1 MISIKNVKFSYD
13 DSENSGLDELSLHIP
28 KGQCVLLAG
37 VSGCGKTTLLR
48 LINGLI
54 PRFYSGELSGQ
65 VEIDG
70 QAMNGY
76 DTDDLSQKAGCVF
89 QNPRSQF
96 FNVDTTSEI
105 AFGCENLGF
114 TRKEIHRRVD
124 ETVKA
129 LGITHLLDKSIFS
142 LSGGEKQM
150 IAIASIYA
158 MGVDIFLM
166 DEPSSNLDAVATQQ
180 LRKMIERLKAEGKT
194 IVIAEHRLHYLK
206 NVVDRVLHLKEGQVA
221 NDWTSTEF
229 QALGTAELGANGLR
243 SLSFHHLINEEP
255 NKVDS
260 ADTQLQIEDL
270 WVSYEPKQYVVK
282 EVSHVFHQG
291 EIVGLVGHNG
301 QGKSTLARCLCGMV
315 KEKRGTVSYDN
326 TLMPHKKRIGNI
338 YLVMQDATSQLFSD
352 SVLGELELSC
362 QARKEDSP
370 YTNDEILDMF
380 SLSHLHDRHP
390 ISLSG
395 GEKQRLAIAAG
406 MAQNADVIILDEP
419 TSGLDHQNMK
429 RVKEVMKVLRQNG
442 KMVLVITHDFEFLL
456 NTCDRVL
463 IIEDGTV
470 RTDYHLDEAHFSQI
484 NKFFLID

>member
-1 MISIKNVKFSYD
+1 MISIENVKFSYD
-13 DSENSGLDELSLHIP
+13 DSVNSDLDELSLRILQ
-28 KGQCVLLAG
+28 GQCVLLAG

-48 LINGLI
+48 LMNGLI
-54 PRFYSGELSGQ
+54 PQFYSGDLSGQ
-65 VEIDG
+65 VKIDG
-70 QAMNGY
+70 QSVNGY
-76 DTDDLSQKAGCVF
+76 DSDDLYQKVGCVF

-114 TRKEIHRRVD
+114 TREEIHRRVA

-129 LGITHLLDKSIFS
+129 LGISHLLDKSIFS

-180 LRKMIERLKAEGKT
+180 LRKMIETLKAEGKT

-206 NVVDRVLHLKEGQVA
+206 NVVDRVLHLKDGQVA
-221 NDWTSTEF
+221 NDWSNAEF
-229 QALGTAELGANGLR
+229 QALGTDELETKGLR
-243 SLSFHHLINEEP
+243 ALSFRHLINEEP
-255 NKVDS
+255 LKVDV
-260 ADTQLQIEDL
+260 ADKQLQVEDL
-270 WVSYEPKQYVVK
+270 WVSYESKHYVVK
-282 EVSHVFHQG
+282 DVSHVFHQG

-326 TLMPHKKRIGNI
+326 TAISFKKRIGNI
-338 YLVMQDATSQLFSD
+338 YLVMQDVTSQLFSD

-362 QARKEDSP
+362 QARKEESP
-370 YTNDEILDMF
+370 HTNDEILEMF
-380 SLSHLHDRHP
+380 KLSHLHDRHP

-406 MAQNADVIILDEP
+406 VAQNADVIILDEP

-463 IIEDGTV
+463 IIEDGSV
-470 RTDYHLDEAHFSQI
+470 QTDYYLDEAHFSQI
-484 NKFFLID
+484 NEFFD